1 MMHIRYAHV
10 RTGMGVS
17 FFFSCLPLF
26 FGTGLATTIIIRS
39 FCFFF
44 FTLSFRQVGR
54 LVAGDC
60 HLMARLSCF
69 YIYLDDGSQE

>member
-1 MMHIRYAHV
+1 ML
-10 RTGMGVS
+10 GPEWEFL

-26 FGTGLATTIIIRS
+26 FWYWISHDDYHQVFLL
-39 FCFFF
+39 FF

-54 LVAGDC
+54 LVVGDC